1 MAMGSICM
9 DTPASVAQVRLES
22 LRSRTRTTELYSGS
36 LLIELMAQ
44 RLSVIWIL
52 QRTGSREDLSL
63 RATHRVGS
71 RQLP

>member
-22 LRSRTRTTELYSGS
+22 LRSRTRARELHSES
-36 LLIELMAQ
+36 LLYRADGAASERDVKSAAD
-44 RLSVIWIL
+44 RDRKDLSV
-52 QRTGSREDLSL
+52 
-63 RATHRVGS
+63 RATYRVGS